1 MASDPSAM
9 GVGQNPSIETV
20 KFRTPTPAP
29 LYRASGASDAKS
41 SSSVDSQEQGA
52 NESELISAL
61 LKMLKGSPT
70 EKGISET
77 GRFNWDRK
85 RVLVC
90 VTPSYRET
98 IASTLAESG
107 YQVYVAEDAI
117 QAIDRMREE
126 RIEVVV
132 LATDFDP
139 EEQGIALVT
148 NEVSALR
155 PTERRRLIFV
165 QLSETV
171 RTGDS
176 HAAFVNNVNAVLHP
190 ADVMQLPQL
199 LDRTMRDLNELYK
212 NFNLATAVTSF

>member
-1 MASDPSAM
+1 M
-9 GVGQNPSIETV
+9 GVGQSQSVEPV

-29 LYRASGASDAKS
+29 LYNASGLRDDSDSHAVKS
-41 SSSVDSQEQGA
+41 EQGT
-52 NESELISAL
+52 NETELISAL
-61 LKMLKGSPT
+61 LKMLKGESS
-70 EKGISET
+70 EKGFSEN

-90 VTPSYRET
+90 VDTTYRET
-98 IASTLAESG
+98 IASILADNG
-107 YQVYVAEDAI
+107 YQVYVAEDTN

-132 LATDFDP
+132 LAADFDA
-139 EEQGIALVT
+139 EEKGLALVT

-155 PTERRRLIFV
+155 PVERRKLILV
-165 QLSETV
+165 QLSDTV

-190 ADVMQLPQL
+190 ADVLQLPQL
-199 LDRTMRDLNELYK
+199 LERTMRDLNELYK